1 MSRLRLK
8 ALTIALTV
16 AAQGAFAADLLS
28 VYKDAL
34 TADPTYQA
42 ARFENLAT
50 KERLPQAKAGLGPQ
64 INASVSAS
72 ETRSYLRDPGTNIL
86 GQANPKDVGSGSRS
100 YGVNLSQPLY
110 RAQTSI
116 GVSQAELTVKSAEAR
131 VADARQDL
139 VVRVAQAYFD
149 VLLARDNVALSEAQ
163 KKAFAEQLAQA
174 QRSFEVGTA
183 TIVDTL
189 EAQARFDQ
197 TVAREISDKNDL
209 EVRSRALE
217 QLTGKPVGT
226 IDPLRDPLKLEGPQ
240 PNKLDDWVTASN
252 ERNFSIIQS
261 RLGFDVSK
269 LEIDRTK
276 AVHRPTV
283 DATASVNGGRS
294 PRENFGPLGPSSYNA
309 SVGVQVSVPLWTSGL
324 NESRERE
331 AVASRDRSEQD
342 LERVR
347 RQVNQS
353 VRQFFLSVTSG
364 IAQVRALEQA
374 LASTQKQLESTVL
387 GRDVGVRTGVDV
399 LNAQQSVFQTR
410 RDLQSARYTYLM
422 NTLRLKAAAGD
433 LGDADIEKVNLALD
447 KGR

>member
-8 ALTIALTV
+8 ALTLALTLS
-16 AAQGAFAADLLS
+16 AQGVLAADLLS

-34 TADPTYQA
+34 VADAAYQA
-42 ARFENLAT
+42 ARFENQAT
-50 KERLPQAKAGLGPQ
+50 KERLPQAKAGLGAQ
-64 INASVSAS
+64 VSAS
-72 ETRSYLRDPGTNIL
+72 VNLSETRTYLRDPGTNLL
-86 GQANPKDVGSGSRS
+86 GQNNPKDIGTGSRS

-110 RAQTSI
+110 RAQTTI
-116 GVSQAELTVKSAEAR
+116 GVSQAELTVKSADAR
-131 VADARQDL
+131 LADARQDL
-139 VVRVAQAYFD
+139 AVRVAQAYFD

-197 TVAREISDKNDL
+197 TVAREILDKNDL

-217 QLTGKPVGT
+217 QLTGKPVGA
-226 IDPLRDPLKLEGPQ
+226 IDPLREPLKLEGPQ
-240 PNKLDDWVTASN
+240 PNKLDDWVNASS
-252 ERNFSIIQS
+252 ERNFSVAQS
-261 RLGFDVSK
+261 RLGLDIAR

-276 AVHRPTV
+276 AAYRPTV

-309 SVGVQVSVPLWTSGL
+309 SVGLQVSVPLWTSGL

-331 AVASRDRSEQD
+331 AVANRDRSDQD

-347 RQVNQS
+347 RQANQS
-353 VRQFFLSVTSG
+353 VRQFFLSVNSG

-410 RDLQSARYTYLM
+410 RDLQSARYSYLM
-422 NTLRLKAAAGD
+422 NTLRLKAATGD
-433 LGDADIEKVNLALD
+433 LADGDIEKINLALD